1 MAPDS
6 PHPAA
11 AADRGNGNLR
21 FALSV
26 GLIAVMAMGFGA
38 VSVQLVRLA
47 LAGQDTR
54 LAMQSAQPVV
64 HTYSRPDIVDRN
76 GRLLATDLAAYSL
89 FADPQTILD
98 ADEASEALTRI
109 FPELNRRELRA
120 QLADK
125 SKRFVWIKRGLA
137 APTAQRVHNLG
148 FPGLEFRT
156 EPKRRYPQ
164 GRLAGHILG
173 SVNVDNKG
181 ISGLERH
188 IDVALGLE
196 SGLAGDTDRPPV
208 ELTIDIGI
216 QHGLEEELATAMAKY
231 ASRGAA
237 GVILDAVGGEVLA
250 AASLPDLDPASPAE
264 ALQPERLDRL
274 HTAGYE
280 LGSVFKLMTVAMV
293 LENGLASPTTT
304 IDVTT
309 PLQAG
314 AHTIVDPHPSPRPL
328 TVTEILV
335 RSSNVGAGRLAL
347 LAGSERQ
354 RSFLQRLGL
363 NERLVTEVG
372 IAAAPV
378 LPERWGE
385 AETVTISYG
394 HGLSVPALQFAAAT
408 AALVNGGLKITPHF
422 VRPAPGTQPALP
434 SDARVVRP
442 QVSAMLRD
450 MLRRNVSEPGG
461 TGQRAA
467 VPGYEIG
474 GKTGTAEMAIG
485 GNYRETSVISSF
497 AAAFPISRPRYVVLV
512 LLVEPR
518 PTAEAG
524 GRIVAGANA
533 APLAA
538 AVIRRTGPLLT
549 TIAASTRP

>member
-11 AADRGNGNLR
+11 ADRSKGNLR

-26 GLIAVMAMGFGA
+26 GLLVVMAMGFGA

-47 LAGQDTR
+47 MTGQDTR

-98 ADEASEALTRI
+98 ADEASEALARI

-125 SKRFVWIKRGLA
+125 TKRFVWIKRGLS
-137 APTAQRVHNLG
+137 APVAQRVHNLG

-196 SGLAGDTDRPPV
+196 SGLAGDADRPPV

-293 LENGLASPTTT
+293 LENGLVSPTTT

-309 PLQAG
+309 PLKAG

-328 TVTEILV
+328 SVTEILV

-354 RSFLQRLGL
+354 RMFLQRLGL
-363 NERLVTEVG
+363 TERLVTEVG

-408 AALVNGGLKITPHF
+408 AALVNDGLKITPHF

-434 SDARVVRP
+434 SDRRIVRP

-450 MLRRNVSEPGG
+450 MMRRNVAEPGG
-461 TGQRAA
+461 TGHRAA
-467 VPGYEIG
+467 VP

-497 AAAFPISRPRYVVLV
+497 AAAFPMSRPRYVVLV
-512 LLVEPR
+512 LLIEPR

-549 TIAASTRP
+549 AIASSARP